1 MKSLL
6 APITLTFSIVL
17 LLLIAS
23 IFFLRGSSYA
33 FDVNGDGREGLAE
46 TIHSLQVVA
55 GLMPSTISAKFAGDG
70 SDGDLTIS
78 SNTYWDIV
86 PPTGIYFDNVT
97 IAAGQDLVVPAGTTI
112 RCFGT
117 FTNNGTIAVLGGA
130 QAEGA
135 FSGLA
140 LASGP
145 TMGMTS
151 VAHPGDTRGA
161 ATLGNSSNDHT
172 ANPVSLGGGTPGK
185 AIPQTIAMSSFTNFS
200 IGGGSGA
207 GYDNQGNAGGG
218 LLKVYCNG
226 TIVNNGSIIA
236 IGENGNNQSIAGGGG
251 GIVILASRTA
261 VDNSTGIIDVS
272 GGDGADA
279 GSFGGNGGGGGGG
292 IIIMASPAAPVLG
305 TETVIAGTGGNNT
318 TGNSV
323 TSGFR
328 TAGAGGGGSGGRG
341 GHGGYVNS
349 LGTPSSGGTGIDGYV
364 ITLTKDPSM
373 LIN

>member
-1 MKSLL
+1 MKKLK
-6 APITLTFSIVL
+6 VL
-17 LLLIAS
+17 SGHFTIILGVLLIAS
-23 IFFLRGSSYA
+23 FAMAHNRA
-33 FDVNGDGREGLAE
+33 
-46 TIHSLQVVA
+46 VVIPL
-55 GLMPSTISAKFAGDG
+55 GGAKKLFASDG

-78 SNTYWDIV
+78 SYTDWNST

-97 IAAGQDLVVPAGTTI
+97 IDAGVDFYVPAGTTI
-112 RCFGT
+112 RCSGA
-117 FTNNGTIAVLGGA
+117 FTNNGTITVLGGA
-130 QAEGA
+130 EAEGA
-135 FSGLA
+135 FSGLSA
-140 LASGP
+140 SSGP
-145 TMGMTS
+145 AMGMTS

-161 ATLGNSSNDHT
+161 ATLGNSNNNHT

-185 AIPQTIAMSSFTNFS
+185 AIPQAIAMSSFSNFK

-226 TIVNNGSIIA
+226 TIENNGTINA

-251 GIVILASRTA
+251 GIVILASRT
-261 VDNSTGIIDVS
+261 VIDNSTGIIDVS
-272 GGDGADA
+272 GGDGGTA

-292 IIIMASPAAPVLG
+292 IIILASPTVPILG
-305 TETVIAGTGGNNT
+305 TETVSAGTGGDNISENT
-318 TGNSV
+318 V
-323 TSGFR
+323 TVGFR

-364 ITLTKDPSM
+364 ITLNKDPSM
-373 LIN
+373 LID